1 MKQSD
6 EGEKEAI
13 VKYIHFE
20 IPEGNLISPSLNA
33 FQSGRLNKI
42 LQEGKSEELNF
53 VFLFRNAVG
62 CEWGC
67 CLCWR

>member
-1 MKQSD
+1 MKGLNAKQSD
-6 EGEKEAI
+6 EGEKENI

-20 IPEGNLISPSLNA
+20 IPKGNLISVNLNT

-42 LQEGKSEELNF
+42 LQEGNSEKLNF

-62 CEWGC
+62 CE
-67 CLCWR
+67 